1 MKRSIIWKTAFRSI
15 LKNKRRSLLTML
27 GIVIGI
33 ASVITI
39 VAIGNGFKE
48 DMVDKLS
55 AEKQKENVKKIS
67 FSAYN
72 TSDMFSDQAMFTDN
86 DLGVVRMVPGVEKI
100 DFDQREVDGAQKGTL
115 NFQAGPKNLSV
126 TYELADKTTKELL
139 AGRQLNDGDNAKL
152 DKTVVVDELVAK
164 ELYQDPTAAVNRTF
178 PYKEQLFTI
187 VGVTTN
193 TSGAIGLGND
203 DSLLYFPKK
212 TYEHYFGKLKDT
224 STLKLTVAPGYQ
236 PDQVLKET
244 IKTLSQQGTMKNSGT
259 YQEYNVK
266 DTIKEMG
273 SLLNNLTLFISAI
286 AAISLVIAGVGV
298 MNMMYI
304 SVSERIKEIGIR
316 RALGGTASDIKKQ
329 FLTEGI
335 ALTLIGGING
345 YLLGMIIAYLASMA
359 LPFSVRP
366 DLMTVSLAIGISV
379 FIGVVFSYFPASA
392 ASKKDLIDIMK

>member
-86 DLGVVRMVPGVEKI
+86 DLGIVRMVPGVEKI

-126 TYELADKTTKELL
+126 TYELAAKTTKELL

-178 PYKEQLFTI
+178 PYKDQLFTI

-193 TSGAIGLGND
+193 N
-203 DSLLYFPKK
+203 SLLYFPKK

-236 PDQVLKET
+236 PDQILKET

-335 ALTLIGGING
+335 ALTLIGGITG